1 MKILK
6 SLLLIVGAILLT
18 ALLLRNMGGSEGASN
33 CILTGSDEVAKALQN
48 GAHVIDVRTQSEF
61 NQGHLPGAM
70 LMDVSKSDFIEKI
83 RRLDRNT
90 QYVVYCKTG
99 IRSGRAIQI
108 MQREGFG
115 DLCNIRGGTAQLLRS
130 GYELV
135 H

>member
-1 MKILK
+1 MA
-6 SLLLIVGAILLT
+6 GAILLT
-18 ALLLRNMGGSEGASN
+18 ALLLRNVGSGGGEAS
-33 CILTGSDEVAKALQN
+33 CVLTGSDEVTKALQN
-48 GAHVIDVRTQSEF
+48 GAHVIDVRTQGEF
-61 NQGHLPGAM
+61 NQGHLPGAK
-70 LMDVSKSDFIEKI
+70 LMDVSKGDFIEKI
-83 RRLDRNT
+83 RRLDRNA

-115 DLCNIRGGTAQLLRS
+115 NLCNIRGGTSQLLQS